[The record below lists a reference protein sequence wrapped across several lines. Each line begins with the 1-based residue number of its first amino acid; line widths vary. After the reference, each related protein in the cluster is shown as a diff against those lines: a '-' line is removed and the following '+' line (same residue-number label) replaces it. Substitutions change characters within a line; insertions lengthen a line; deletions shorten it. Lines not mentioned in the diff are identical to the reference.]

1 MYTFTLN
8 GKQISTDSNKKL
20 LHFLREDMNLVGTKD
35 GCSEGAC
42 GTCTVIID
50 GKATK
55 SCLIPLERLEGK
67 SIYTIEG
74 LTEREQEVY
83 SYSFAICGAVQCGF
97 CIPGMIMSAKALL
110 DVNNDP
116 TLEQVKKA
124 LQGNICRCTGYVK
137 IEKAVLLAAKFFR
150 ENLEV
155 PHPQQDGH
163 LSERFMRVDAVEKA
177 LGLGVYVDDVRIDG
191 MIYAKALRSAHPR
204 AIVESIDLE
213 KALAHP
219 QTVKILTSEDVPN
232 NKIGHIVSDWDV
244 LIPVGGTTR
253 YIGDAIVL
261 VATKTQEALD
271 EVISLIDVTYTVL
284 DPVTS
289 PREAMAEGAP
299 LIHSQGNVL
308 TTEVLK
314 RGDTEKALK
323 EAAFVVTRHY
333 STPFTEHAF
342 METEAAIAMI
352 DDNDDLLLYTSSQ
365 SIFDEQRE
373 IANMLNLDKSRV
385 NCQAKLVGGGFGGK
399 EDMSVQHHA
408 ALMAWHTKQVVK
420 VRLSRQESINIHPKR
435 HAMEMEFTSAC
446 DKNGKLLALKATLIA
461 DTGAYASLGG
471 PVLQRACTHASGP
484 YNYQNIDIV
493 GKAVY
498 TNNVPGGAFRGF
510 GVTQSCFAMESNLN
524 LLAEKVGI
532 SPWEIRYLNAI
543 RAGDELPNG
552 QIADPN
558 TALDK
563 TLLAVKEQYEKHSRA
578 GIACAFKNSGFGVG
592 VPDIGRCRLSIE
604 KGKVHIRT
612 SAACMGQGIAT
623 MATQILI
630 ETTDLSPKQV
640 ICEGADTRRTPDS
653 GTSTASRQTVITGE
667 AIRKVSCQLK
677 EDLDKGLSLKEL
689 EGKEYYDEFTSITDP
704 MGSKKPHP
712 KSHIAYSYSTQV
724 VLLDE
729 NGKVE
734 KVVASVDVGKVV
746 NPTAV
751 EGQVEGGVIM
761 GLGYGLTEDYPLE
774 NGRPKV
780 KYGTIGL
787 LRATQAPP
795 VETFMVQSDHLAA
808 EAYGAKGIGELSTIA
823 TAPAA
828 QNAFYVFDGK
838 FRTSLPLQ
846 ETPYKKKKK

>member
-289 PREAMAEGAP
+289 PLEAMAEGAP

-314 RGDTEKALK
+314 RGDTDKALK
-323 EAAFVVTRHY
+323 EAACVVTRHY
-333 STPFTEHAF
+333 STPF
-342 METEAAIAMI
+342 
-352 DDNDDLLLYTSSQ
+352 
-365 SIFDEQRE
+365 
-373 IANMLNLDKSRV
+373 
-385 NCQAKLVGGGFGGK
+385 
-399 EDMSVQHHA
+399 
-408 ALMAWHTKQVVK
+408 
-420 VRLSRQESINIHPKR
+420 
-435 HAMEMEFTSAC
+435 
-446 DKNGKLLALKATLIA
+446 
-461 DTGAYASLGG
+461 
-471 PVLQRACTHASGP
+471 
-484 YNYQNIDIV
+484 
-493 GKAVY
+493 
-498 TNNVPGGAFRGF
+498 
-510 GVTQSCFAMESNLN
+510 
-524 LLAEKVGI
+524 
-532 SPWEIRYLNAI
+532 
-543 RAGDELPNG
+543 
-552 QIADPN
+552 
-558 TALDK
+558 
-563 TLLAVKEQYEKHSRA
+563 
-578 GIACAFKNSGFGVG
+578 
-592 VPDIGRCRLSIE
+592 
-604 KGKVHIRT
+604 
-612 SAACMGQGIAT
+612 
-623 MATQILI
+623 
-630 ETTDLSPKQV
+630 
-640 ICEGADTRRTPDS
+640 
-653 GTSTASRQTVITGE
+653 
-667 AIRKVSCQLK
+667 
-677 EDLDKGLSLKEL
+677 
-689 EGKEYYDEFTSITDP
+689 
-704 MGSKKPHP
+704 
-712 KSHIAYSYSTQV
+712 
-724 VLLDE
+724 
-729 NGKVE
+729 
-734 KVVASVDVGKVV
+734 
-746 NPTAV
+746 
-751 EGQVEGGVIM
+751 
-761 GLGYGLTEDYPLE
+761 
-774 NGRPKV
+774 
-780 KYGTIGL
+780 
-787 LRATQAPP
+787 
-795 VETFMVQSDHLAA
+795 
-808 EAYGAKGIGELSTIA
+808 
-823 TAPAA
+823 
-828 QNAFYVFDGK
+828 
-838 FRTSLPLQ
+838 
-846 ETPYKKKKK
+846 